1 MKRKLLAALIL
12 IMVGVFAGG
21 YWWRS
26 QSSQPDSDSDA
37 AGQAEPAQTPVA
49 SVQVEPI
56 QEGALAQE
64 IAVYGTIVPAA
75 GATQTITVP
84 YESRIRRI
92 LVSENQQVARGDPL
106 LEVAPSPETRLQT
119 QQARNDYD
127 TAQKA
132 LQFMQQR
139 FELKLATND
148 QLLQAKQAVEQARA
162 KLESMRRRGSDAPR
176 TLNAEAPS
184 VVSKVSVQAGAIVP
198 AGNAMIE
205 LVMQNRLEARLGIQ
219 PVDRNK
225 VKAGQKVSLARV
237 NEPGGVVVGKIR
249 KLSQAANATSHLIDA
264 FVEFPS
270 SAGFLLNEY
279 VAGRIVL
286 ASVHGLIVPRSAI
299 LPEGDHQVL
308 FTVKA
313 GHARIHPVQILTESA
328 NRVQIGG
335 KDLQAGEPVVTL
347 GNYELKDGMAVKV
360 DRSR

>member
-1 MKRKLLAALIL
+1 MNRKLWGALIL
-12 IMVGVFAGG
+12 TVVVFAGA

-37 AGQAEPAQTPVA
+37 AGQAEPAQAPVA

-56 QEGALAQE
+56 EKGALAQE

-84 YESRIRRI
+84 YESRVRRI
-92 LVSENQQVARGDPL
+92 LVTENQQVARGGPL
-106 LEVAPSPETRLQT
+106 LEVAPSPETSLQT
-119 QQARNDYD
+119 QQARNDHD

-139 FELKLATND
+139 FDLKLATND

-162 KLESMRRRGSDAPR
+162 KLESMRRRGSDGPQA
-176 TLNAEAPS
+176 LNADAPS
-184 VVSKVSVQAGAIVP
+184 LVSKVSVQAGAIVP

-219 PVDRNK
+219 PADRNK

-237 NEPGGVVVGKIR
+237 NEPGGGIVVGKIR

-270 SAGFLLNEY
+270 SARFLLNEY
-279 VAGRIVL
+279 VVGNITV
-286 ASVHGLIVPRSAI
+286 ASVQGLIVPRSAV
-299 LPEGDHQVL
+299 LPEGERHIL
-308 FTVKA
+308 YTVEA
-313 GHARIHPVQILTESA
+313 GHARAHAVQIRAE
-328 NRVQIGG
+328 NKKQVEIGG
-335 KDLQAGEPVVTL
+335 KDLQAGELVVTL
-347 GNYELKDGMAVKV
+347 GNYELKDGTAVKV